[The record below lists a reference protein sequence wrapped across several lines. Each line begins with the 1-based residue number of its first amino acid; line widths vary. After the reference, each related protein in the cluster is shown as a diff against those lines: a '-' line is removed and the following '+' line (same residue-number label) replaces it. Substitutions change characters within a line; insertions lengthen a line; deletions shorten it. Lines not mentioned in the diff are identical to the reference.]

1 MLIVEAGGAGIEREV
16 KAVKHRLAVGITG
29 LTQARFEFQRA
40 HQRAKFR
47 SVVDRL
53 LRRCGSLCS
62 LRDAA
67 EEAGR
72 ELSPSAVMVDA
83 NGHAKFIPSP
93 ARLQEVDLDMIIGSL
108 GRAEDYTADFLPRL
122 GSDEERWARV
132 RLALDS
138 LKGVPPI
145 ELYEYEG
152 EYYVKDGHH
161 RVSVMKRVGFKR
173 VEAYVTRLVPVRRED
188 HALIS

>member
-1 MLIVEAGGAGIEREV
+1 MAEARS
-16 KAVKHRLAVGITG
+16 
-29 LTQARFEFQRA
+29 EFQRV
-40 HQRAKFR
+40 HQRAKLR
-47 SVVDRL
+47 SMVDRL

-62 LRDAA
+62 LHDAA

-72 ELSPSAVMVDA
+72 ELAGTAAMVDA
-83 NGHAKFIPSP
+83 NGRASFIPSP
-93 ARLQEVDLDMIIGSL
+93 ARLREVDVDMIIGSL

-138 LKGVPPI
+138 LEGVPPI
-145 ELYEYEG
+145 ELYEYDG

-161 RVSVMKRVGFKR
+161 RVSVMKRMGFKR
-173 VEAYVTRLVPVRRED
+173 VEAYVTRLVPVG
-188 HALIS
+188 

>member
-1 MLIVEAGGAGIEREV
+1 M
-16 KAVKHRLAVGITG
+16 KHRLAVGITG
-29 LTQARFEFQRA
+29 LTQARAEFQRA

-47 SVVDRL
+47 GVMDRL

-72 ELSPSAVMVDA
+72 ELAGTAVMTDA
-83 NGHAKFIPSP
+83 NGRAHFIPGV
-93 ARLQEVDLDMIIGSL
+93 ARRREVDLDMIIGSL
-108 GRAEDYTADFLPRL
+108 DRPEDYTADFLPRL

-138 LKGVPPI
+138 LEGVPPI
-145 ELYEYEG
+145 ELYDYDG
-152 EYYVKDGHH
+152 EFYVKDGHH
-161 RVSVMKRVGFKR
+161 RVSVMKRMGFKR
-173 VEAYVTRLVPVRRED
+173 VEAYVTRLVPVRREGD
-188 HALIS
+188 ALLS